1 MVDFATQHHTPPPP
15 PPTPEKKINIGLTGF
30 FHVCYIV
37 VSFIIIFDLIQTY
50 FLNNN
55 EMLK

>member
-1 MVDFATQHHTPPPP
+1 MVDFATQHHPRPLHPQP
-15 PPTPEKKINIGLTGF
+15 QKKKINIGLTGF